1 MLAEWL
7 AASAA
12 CSSSER
18 ECVSPAASSSSRGGV
33 PVLRFFIMPFLEPKS
48 CCNLLWLDTPSLIVT
63 ADPQTTGLRVGL
75 QQATLPLF
83 HFWSWS
89 QVTFFVSVR
98 DCPSPKYAKLEKWQ
112 SGRLFRVRTVR
123 NKFCHFATF
132 PLLVVTGVWCY
143 FCGNNFLTDL
153 GGTICRRL

>member
-1 MLAEWL
+1 MLIKLFVPEENEVIYQVYRCRVPGPL
-7 AASAA
+7 KNIIYFENQFCSAA
-12 CSSSER
+12 HAPLS
-18 ECVSPAASSSSRGGV
+18 
-33 PVLRFFIMPFLEPKS
+33 
-48 CCNLLWLDTPSLIVT
+48 
-63 ADPQTTGLRVGL
+63 LRVGL

-112 SGRLFRVRTVR
+112 SGRLFRVRTDR